1 MLKKELNR
9 ALANRG
15 LIVFAGIFMLSAL
28 FPACVWIN
36 TRGDSVPFI
45 SYRVSMK
52 DKGLNLVNVTIR
64 VHSALMDN
72 ISLAAVESGGCICP
86 DPLSMI
92 AETENGDTI
101 EIEANDGK
109 WVIKNRKRDF
119 FVSYN
124 VVTMKE
130 DRYSS
135 RIRNMITS
143 ITDSRFRVIGRDLFL
158 VPVSEVKEGII
169 VDFGFLPET
178 EIRSV
183 YKSMGTRVIIPAA
196 GDLPMSLCVGG
207 DYKHMAT
214 SIGGT
219 QILLS
224 SAGGWSFKEDEM
236 FQLIKDIVSYEIEM
250 FGSSPHDRYL
260 FVCDRNPILG
270 SKGFDYYGA
279 HFGGNILLLFDPQM
293 DRSDLFD
300 IQMTVISHEFFHNWN
315 GEALRPA
322 SDRFQWFTEGVTVYY
337 SYEILLDL
345 GIISDR
351 QYAFQIDA
359 ILENYRQNPYLDN
372 IPIASSGNSDMSDKD
387 LVKLMYDGGFLAAR
401 AIDKHLGDISEGKT
415 ELIDVI
421 RDIYKNTEYGSEIDE
436 RVFIIKVKEITG
448 HDISE
453 YLKRLVHS
461 PSPDIILGA
470 EDKMYRAG

>member
-1 MLKKELNR
+1 MLKKGLNK
-9 ALANRG
+9 ALKNRG
-15 LIVFAGIFMLSAL
+15 LIVLAAISILSAL

-45 SYRVSMK
+45 SYRISMK
-52 DKGLNLVNVTIR
+52 DKGLNLVNVTMR
-64 VHSALMDN
+64 VHSAVMDN
-72 ISLAAVESGGCICP
+72 MSLTAVASGGCICP
-86 DPLSMI
+86 DPLNMI

-101 EIEANDGK
+101 EIETNDGK

-158 VPVSEVKEGII
+158 VPVSEVKKGII

-183 YKSMGTRVIIPAA
+183 YKSMGTRAIIPAA

-300 IQMTVISHEFFHNWN
+300 IQMAVISHEFFHNWN
-315 GEALRPA
+315 GEALKPA

-415 ELIDVI
+415 ELIDII
-421 RDIYKNTEYGSEIDE
+421 RNIYKNSEYGSEIDE
-436 RVFIIKVKEITG
+436 RAFIIKVKEITG

-461 PSPDIILGA
+461 PTPDIILGA